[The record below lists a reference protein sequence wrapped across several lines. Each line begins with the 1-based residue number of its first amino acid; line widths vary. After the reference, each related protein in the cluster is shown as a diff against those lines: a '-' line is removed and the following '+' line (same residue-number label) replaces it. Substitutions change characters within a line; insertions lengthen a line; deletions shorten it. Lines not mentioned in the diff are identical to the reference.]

1 LRKCVIQV
9 KEVKEVK
16 EMEPTT
22 DEKISELV
30 KKIYEPAITDDYRME
45 RQYAT
50 IVIDLIMSAESP
62 EK

>member
-1 LRKCVIQV
+1 
-9 KEVKEVK
+9 
-16 EMEPTT
+16 MEPTT

-30 KKIYEPAITDDYRME
+30 KKMYEPTITDDYRME

-50 IVIDLIMSAESP
+50 IVVVLTMSAESS